1 MYSLFEWWK
10 QVDQNMNMF
19 RIGWILCAQKNT
31 KNHFV
36 WLWPG
41 IFTSFC
47 HSYIF
52 GLHISDD
59 SETYNVT
66 EPLILDA
73 TLEFTGWMG
82 NPILDCTGTNRNPEL
97 LCHIFIRYDN
107 QHERDRSMSHKGN
120 FSASIQYVK
129 FTTNNVTFHGCSICV
144 ENSEALFSNCT
155 LDGSE
160 IQLIENGYTGLTIH
174 DSNMNSSSVIL
185 QAGTNF
191 TSVDQIYLAR
201 SHRELGRSQGNLAW
215 SQINLASSQI
225 EVTISE
231 SVITG
236 NNSKISTNSQG
247 FQLQNISLTISQS
260 VLHNITTDDLIHLSD
275 YNRLF
280 LLLHSISIK
289 DVGVTGSGIFISA
302 EKGSSHT
309 HFRMTFCLF
318 ERITAFKQFIT
329 LQPTDNKD
337 HTGQYFLETVSVSNS
352 GFSTTCTCS
361 MEIFLFCWYSWLKK
375 SVIRA
380 QPLVIYFNPV
390 LPPCDNSRR
399 STLNFPLI

>member
-1 MYSLFEWWK
+1 MGLLP
-10 QVDQNMNMF
+10 
-19 RIGWILCAQKNT
+19 LCAQKNT
-31 KNHFV
+31 KNHVV
-36 WLWPG
+36 WLLPG

-155 LDGSE
+155 FDESE

-174 DSNMNSSSVIL
+174 DSTMNSSVVIL
-185 QAGTNF
+185 QPLTNL
-191 TSVDQIYLAR
+191 TSVGQSDLAK
-201 SHRELGRSQGNLAW
+201 
-215 SQINLASSQI
+215 SQI
-225 EVTISE
+225 EVTISA

-329 LQPTDNKD
+329 LQPTDNTD
-337 HTGQYFLETVSVSNS
+337 HTGE
-352 GFSTTCTCS
+352 
-361 MEIFLFCWYSWLKK
+361 
-375 SVIRA
+375 
-380 QPLVIYFNPV
+380 
-390 LPPCDNSRR
+390 
-399 STLNFPLI
+399 